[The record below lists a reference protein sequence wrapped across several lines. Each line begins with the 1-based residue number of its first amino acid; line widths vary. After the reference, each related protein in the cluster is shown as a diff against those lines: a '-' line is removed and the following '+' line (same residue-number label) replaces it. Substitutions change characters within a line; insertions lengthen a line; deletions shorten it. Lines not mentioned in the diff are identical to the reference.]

1 MFLPVM
7 FVGHNHLNGAI
18 LLQNHSQIT
27 QQNSAQ
33 HQANLDY
40 EKLLL
45 DSFVPFLT
53 FFDWLCRN
61 TFNRRLTSLTAP
73 ENNTTTASSSS
84 TATNLPTFLQTTKHL
99 VDLILIV
106 SQQSILL
113 NVSFISYLNNFL
125 TLAGSAQQQQTTSS
139 NQDDTTTASDNGSIQ
154 QRPSVTEFHQLI
166 AQSAHL
172 DPFVSTILNDY
183 RYLLNKKEI
192 YEFIHLVLPGYI
204 LNLRTGNGAKV
215 TNTSSGSAGNSSVKA
230 STFLITLKSYIERCC
245 QSINEIRF
253 YFEFQQLSKH
263 LTRFMTANVTGDSNT
278 TSASSPFSPLKK
290 PSISSAVAPNITNN
304 IEFKSSQIL
313 GSIKAIY
320 LLVAVNMSPASS
332 SSLDNAD
339 NVAMAG
345 SDGKERVLASEDYSL
360 FKFKLE
366 LKVFL
371 TEIVDYLRVQI
382 SEMNGFIVT
391 YADPSGASEM
401 LMNENGVE
409 SEQGEGNLKFFFF

>member
-45 DSFVPFLT
+45 DSYVPFLT

-61 TFNRRLTSLTAP
+61 TFNRRLTSLTTS

-84 TATNLPTFLQTTKHL
+84 TTTNIPTFLQTTKHL

-106 SQQSILL
+106 SQQSIFL

-125 TLAGSAQQQQTTSS
+125 TLAGSVQQQQTISS
-139 NQDDTTTASDNGSIQ
+139 DQDEATTASDSGNMQ
-154 QRPSVTEFHQLI
+154 TPSVTEFHQLI

-172 DPFVSTILNDY
+172 NPFVSTILNDY

-192 YEFIHLVLPGYI
+192 YEFIHLVLPSYI
-204 LNLRTGNGAKV
+204 LNLKTGNGAKV
-215 TNTSSGSAGNSSVKA
+215 TNTSPGSAGNSSVKA

-263 LTRFMTANVTGDSNT
+263 LTKFMASNVTSDSNT
-278 TSASSPFSPLKK
+278 TAASSPFSPLKK
-290 PSISSAVAPNITNN
+290 PSISSTVAPNITNN

-332 SSLDNAD
+332 SSSSLDNAD
-339 NVAMAG
+339 NVEMTG
-345 SDGKERVLASEDYSL
+345 SDVKERVLTSEDYSL

-391 YADPSGASEM
+391 YEDPSEPDEV

-409 SEQGEGNLKFFFF
+409 KKQGDGSFKVYF